1 VIKSMTGFGR
11 GEASEGPFKATVE
24 VRSVNHRFADV
35 KFKLPSELAGVER
48 MLHQRLSGLVHRG
61 RLDISVNV
69 TRGADGAELFE
80 INHPVVSSY
89 LKAAEQIR
97 IRYELPGEVGI
108 QDVLALP
115 DAIRSRPGAVALTRE
130 NEAALLSAF
139 DKAISAHDAMRME
152 EGKILARDIGRRIL
166 GIRKSCDAIRRRA
179 PKMVPLYA
187 RRLKGRIKDLG
198 SAVDGGTLDPTRLA
212 QEVALA
218 AERSDIT
225 EELVRLDGYIEQL
238 MDLMADTKEPVGKKL
253 DFIMQEMNREAN
265 TINSKAL
272 DLAICRDALE
282 VKAEVEKIREQ
293 VQNIE

>member
-1 VIKSMTGFGR
+1 
-11 GEASEGPFKATVE
+11 
-24 VRSVNHRFADV
+24 
-35 KFKLPSELAGVER
+35 
-48 MLHQRLSGLVHRG
+48 
-61 RLDISVNV
+61 LD
-69 TRGADGAELFE
+69 LFE
-80 INHPVVSSY
+80 INHQVVSSY
-89 LKAAEQIR
+89 LKAAEQVR
-97 IRYELPGEVGI
+97 IQYELPGEVGI

-115 DAIRSRPGAVALTRE
+115 DAIRSRSGPVAMTRE
-130 NEAALLSAF
+130 NEAALLCAF
-139 DKAISAHDAMRME
+139 DKAVAAHDAMRME
-152 EGKILARDIGRRIL
+152 EGKILARDIGRRIVA
-166 GIRKSCDAIRRRA
+166 IRKSCDSIRRRA

-187 RRLKGRIKDLG
+187 RRLKDRIKDLG
-198 SAVDGGTLDPTRLA
+198 SAAGGRLDPTRLA

-238 MDLMADTKEPVGKKL
+238 AGLMADTKEPAGKKL

-272 DLAICRDALE
+272 DLAICRDALA